1 MPFRV
6 LHIITRF
13 LRGGGTEKNTIYSIQ
28 ALDKTKFSIDIAMGR
43 ESDFSYAR
51 NALPEANKIIMIKEL
66 DNDFNPIKNLKTLY
80 KIFKL
85 IRRNHYAVVHTH
97 QCKASILS
105 CFAAKLAKVPIIIFG
120 LHGDYLENP
129 RFTGL
134 WRKIYKLIEQIAVR
148 YATAIISVGEE
159 VKERYVNRYGLS
171 SSTYEVVRS
180 GIDLASFYNAATFSK
195 EKINQKRKELN
206 IKQDELVIGKVSSLE
221 LRKGYKF
228 AVRVA
233 EKIIKGNSKDIK
245 FLFVGEGDQHAK
257 LQDMVKGFG
266 LDDRII
272 FTGFRSDVNEL
283 MGILDIF
290 IFTSLMEGLPQV
302 LVQAAAAG
310 RPIVSFEVEGA
321 REIIKEGINGF
332 IVSPGDID
340 GLAEKVNYLL
350 SNLEKAKEMGR
361 HGKEIIGNRWDIGA
375 MKERI
380 GTIYDRLINN
390 RYNYKKY
397 CKDRF

>member
-13 LRGGGTEKNTIYSIQ
+13 LRSGGTEKNTIYSIQ

-51 NALPEANKIIMIKEL
+51 NVLPEVNEIIMIKEL
-66 DNDFNPIKNLKTLY
+66 DNNFNPIRNLKALY

-85 IRRNHYAVVHTH
+85 IRRNRYEVVHTH

-105 CFAAKLAKVPIIIFG
+105 CFAAKFAKVPIVIFG

-129 RFTGL
+129 RFKGL
-134 WRKIYKLIEQIAVR
+134 WKKIYKLIEQIAVR
-148 YATAIISVGEE
+148 CATMFISVGEE
-159 VKERYVNRYGLS
+159 LKQRYINRYGIFS
-171 SSTYEVVRS
+171 SRCEVVRS
-180 GIDLASFYNAATFSK
+180 GMELANFYEAATFSQ
-195 EKINQKRKELN
+195 EKIKQKKEELN
-206 IKQDELVIGKVSSLE
+206 IKPEELVIGKVSSLE

-228 AVRVA
+228 AIRVA
-233 EKIIKGNSKDIK
+233 ERIIRDNNKDIK
-245 FLFVGEGDQHAK
+245 FLFVGEGDQRAELERMIK
-257 LQDMVKGFG
+257 VLGY
-266 LDDRII
+266 DDRII
-272 FTGFRSDVNEL
+272 FTGFRGDVDEL
-283 MGILDIF
+283 MGIFDIF
-290 IFTSLMEGLPQV
+290 IFTSVMEGLPQV

-321 REIIKEGINGF
+321 KEIIKEGINGF
-332 IVSPGDID
+332 IVSSGDID

-350 SNLEKAKEMGR
+350 SNPEKAKEMGR

-380 GTIYDRLINN
+380 RTIYDRLINN
-390 RYNYKKY
+390 KYN
-397 CKDRF
+397 CKE

>member
-51 NALPEANKIIMIKEL
+51 NVLPEVNEIIMIKKL
-66 DNDFNPIKNLKTLY
+66 DNDFNPVKNLKALY

-85 IRRNHYAVVHTH
+85 MRRNRYAVVHTH
-97 QCKASILS
+97 QCKASILG
-105 CFAAKLAKVPIIIFG
+105 CFAAKFAKVPIVIFG

-148 YATAIISVGEE
+148 CATMFISVGEE
-159 VKERYVNRYGLS
+159 LKERYVNRYGLS
-171 SSTYEVVRS
+171 SSRCEVVRS
-180 GIDLASFYNAATFSK
+180 GMELANFYKATTFSQ
-195 EKINQKRKELN
+195 EKIKQKKEELN
-206 IKQDELVIGKVSSLE
+206 IKPEELVIGKVSSLE

-228 AVRVA
+228 AIRVA
-233 EKIIKGNSKDIK
+233 EKIIRGNNRNIK
-245 FLFVGEGDQHAK
+245 FLFVGEGDQRAE
-257 LQDMVKGFG
+257 LEGMVKGLG

-272 FTGFRSDVNEL
+272 FTGFRSDVDEL
-283 MGILDIF
+283 MAIFDIF

-321 REIIKEGINGF
+321 KEIIKDGINGF
-332 IVSPGDID
+332 IVPFGDID
-340 GLAEKVNYLL
+340 GLAEKTNYLL
-350 SNLEKAKEMGR
+350 SNPEKAKEMGAN
-361 HGKEIIGNRWDIGA
+361 GKGIIGNRWDIA
-375 MKERI
+375 DMQVKIRN
-380 GTIYDRLINN
+380 IYHRLIN
-390 RYNYKKY
+390 
-397 CKDRF
+397 DRIQEAA

>member
-51 NALPEANKIIMIKEL
+51 NVLPEANEIIMIKEL
-66 DNDFNPIKNLKTLY
+66 DNDFNPVKNLKALY

-85 IRRNHYAVVHTH
+85 IRRNRYAVVHTH
-97 QCKASILS
+97 QCKASILG
-105 CFAAKLAKVPIIIFG
+105 CFAAKFAKVPIVIFG

-134 WRKIYKLIEQIAVR
+134 WRKIYKLIEQIAVKC
-148 YATAIISVGEE
+148 ATMFISVGEE
-159 VKERYVNRYGLS
+159 LKERYINRYGFS
-171 SSTYEVVRS
+171 SSRCEVVRS
-180 GIDLASFYNAATFSK
+180 GMELANFYEVATFSQERIKQKK
-195 EKINQKRKELN
+195 EELN
-206 IKQDELVIGKVSSLE
+206 IKPEELVIGKVSSLE

-228 AVRVA
+228 AIRVA
-233 EKIIKGNSKDIK
+233 EKIIRGNNRNIK
-245 FLFVGEGDQHAK
+245 FLFVGEGNQRAE
-257 LQDMVKGFG
+257 LEGMVKGLG

-283 MGILDIF
+283 MSIFDIF

-321 REIIKEGINGF
+321 KEVIKDGINGF
-332 IVSPGDID
+332 IVSSGDID
-340 GLAEKVNYLL
+340 GLAEKANYLL
-350 SNLEKAKEMGR
+350 SNPEKAKEMGR
-361 HGKEIIGNRWDIGA
+361 QGKEIIGNRWDIVN

-380 GTIYDRLINN
+380 GAIYDKLVNK
-390 RYNYKKY
+390 RY
-397 CKDRF
+397 CRDGS

>member
-43 ESDFSYAR
+43 ESDFSYAK
-51 NALPEANKIIMIKEL
+51 NVLPEANEIIMIKEL
-66 DNDFNPIKNLKTLY
+66 DNDFNPIKNLKALY

-85 IRRNHYAVVHTH
+85 IRRNRYVVVHTH

-105 CFAAKLAKVPIIIFG
+105 CFAAKFAKVPIVIFG

-129 RFTGL
+129 RFIGL
-134 WRKIYKLIEQIAVR
+134 WRKIYKLIEQVAVR
-148 YATAIISVGEE
+148 CATMFISVGEE
-159 VKERYVNRYGLS
+159 LKERYINRYGLS
-171 SSTYEVVRS
+171 FSRCEVVRS
-180 GIDLASFYNAATFSK
+180 GMELANFCEAATFSQ
-195 EKINQKRKELN
+195 EKIKQKKEELN
-206 IKQDELVIGKVSSLE
+206 IKPEELVIGKVSSLE

-233 EKIIKGNSKDIK
+233 EKIIRGNSKDIK
-245 FLFVGEGDQHAK
+245 FLFVGEGDQRAE
-257 LQDMVKGFG
+257 LQDMVKRLG
-266 LDDRII
+266 LKDRII
-272 FTGFRSDVNEL
+272 FTGFRSDVDEL
-283 MGILDIF
+283 MGIFDIF

-321 REIIKEGINGF
+321 KEIIKEGINGF
-332 IVSPGDID
+332 IVSSGDID

-361 HGKEIIGNRWDIGA
+361 HGKEIIGSRWDIGA

-380 GTIYDRLINN
+380 GTIYDRLIDNK
-390 RYNYKKY
+390 YNYKKY
-397 CKDRF
+397 CKNRF

>member
-51 NALPEANKIIMIKEL
+51 NVLPEVNEIIMIKKL
-66 DNDFNPIKNLKTLY
+66 DNDFNPVKNLKALY

-85 IRRNHYAVVHTH
+85 MRRNRYAVVHTH
-97 QCKASILS
+97 QCKASILG
-105 CFAAKLAKVPIIIFG
+105 CFAAKFAKVPIVIFG

-134 WRKIYKLIEQIAVR
+134 WRKIYKLIEQIAVKC
-148 YATAIISVGEE
+148 ATMFISVGEE
-159 VKERYVNRYGLS
+159 LQERYINRYGLS
-171 SSTYEVVRS
+171 SSRCEVVRS
-180 GIDLASFYNAATFSK
+180 GMELANFYKATTFSQ
-195 EKINQKRKELN
+195 EKIKQKKEELN
-206 IKQDELVIGKVSSLE
+206 IKPEELVIGKVSSLE

-228 AVRVA
+228 AIRVA
-233 EKIIKGNSKDIK
+233 EKIIRGNNRNIK
-245 FLFVGEGDQHAK
+245 FLFVGEGDQRAE
-257 LQDMVKGFG
+257 LEGMVKGLG

-272 FTGFRSDVNEL
+272 FTGFRSDVDEL
-283 MGILDIF
+283 MAIFDIF

-321 REIIKEGINGF
+321 KEIIKDGINGF
-332 IVSPGDID
+332 IVPFGDID
-340 GLAEKVNYLL
+340 GLAEKTNYLL
-350 SNLEKAKEMGR
+350 SNPEKAKEMGAN
-361 HGKEIIGNRWDIGA
+361 GKRIIGNRWDIA
-375 MKERI
+375 DMQEKIRD
-380 GTIYDRLINN
+380 IYDRLIDDP
-390 RYNYKKY
+390 KQEAA
-397 CKDRF
+397 

>member
-51 NALPEANKIIMIKEL
+51 NVLPEANEIIMIKEL
-66 DNDFNPIKNLKTLY
+66 DNDFNPVKNLKALY

-85 IRRNHYAVVHTH
+85 IRRNRYAVVHTH
-97 QCKASILS
+97 QCKASILG
-105 CFAAKLAKVPIIIFG
+105 CFAAKFAKVPIVIFG

-134 WRKIYKLIEQIAVR
+134 WRKIYKLIEQIAVKC
-148 YATAIISVGEE
+148 ATMFISVGEE
-159 VKERYVNRYGLS
+159 LKERYINRYGLS
-171 SSTYEVVRS
+171 SSRCEVVRS
-180 GIDLASFYNAATFSK
+180 GMELANFYEVATFSQERIKQKK
-195 EKINQKRKELN
+195 EELN
-206 IKQDELVIGKVSSLE
+206 IKPEELVIGKVSSLE

-228 AVRVA
+228 AIRVA
-233 EKIIKGNSKDIK
+233 EKIIRGNNRNIK
-245 FLFVGEGDQHAK
+245 FLFVGEGNQRAE
-257 LQDMVKGFG
+257 LEGMVKGLG

-283 MGILDIF
+283 MSIFDIF

-321 REIIKEGINGF
+321 KEVIKEGINGF
-332 IVSPGDID
+332 IVSSGDID
-340 GLAEKVNYLL
+340 GLAEKANYLL
-350 SNLEKAKEMGR
+350 SNPEKAKEMGR
-361 HGKEIIGNRWDIGA
+361 QGKEIIGNRWDIVN

-380 GTIYDRLINN
+380 GAIYDKLVNK
-390 RYNYKKY
+390 RY
-397 CKDRF
+397 CRDRS

>member
-1 MPFRV
+1 MPYRV

-13 LRGGGTEKNTIYSIQ
+13 LRGGGTERNTIYSIQ
-28 ALDKTKFSIDIAMGR
+28 SLDKTKFSIDIAMGR

-51 NALPEANKIIMIKEL
+51 NVLREVNEIIMIKEL
-66 DNDFNPIKNLKTLY
+66 DNDFNPVKNLKALY

-85 IRRNHYAVVHTH
+85 IRRNRYAVVHTH

-105 CFAAKLAKVPIIIFG
+105 CFAAKFAKVPIVIFG

-134 WRKIYKLIEQIAVR
+134 WRKIYKLIEQIAVKC
-148 YATAIISVGEE
+148 ATMFISVGEE
-159 VKERYVNRYGLS
+159 LKERYINRYGLS
-171 SSTYEVVRS
+171 SSRCEVVRS
-180 GIDLASFYNAATFSK
+180 GMELANFYEVATFSQERIKQKK
-195 EKINQKRKELN
+195 EELN
-206 IKQDELVIGKVSSLE
+206 IKPEELVIGKVSSLE

-228 AVRVA
+228 AIRVA
-233 EKIIKGNSKDIK
+233 EQIIRGNNKDIR
-245 FLFVGEGDQHAK
+245 FLFVGEGDQRAE
-257 LQDMVKGFG
+257 LEGMVKGLG

-272 FTGFRSDVNEL
+272 FAGFRSDVDEL
-283 MGILDIF
+283 MAIFDIF

-321 REIIKEGINGF
+321 KEVIKEGINGF
-332 IVSPGDID
+332 IVSSGDID
-340 GLAEKVNYLL
+340 GLAEKANYLL

-361 HGKEIIGNRWDIGA
+361 HGKEIIGNRWDIVN
-375 MKERI
+375 MKEKIRA
-380 GTIYDRLINN
+380 IYDKLVNK
-390 RYNYKKY
+390 RYYR
-397 CKDRF
+397 DRS

>member
-1 MPFRV
+1 MTFRV

-13 LRGGGTEKNTIYSIQ
+13 LRGGGTERNIAYSIQ

-51 NALPEANKIIMIKEL
+51 NVLPETNEIIMIKEL
-66 DNDFNPIKNLKTLY
+66 DNDFNPIKNLKALY

-85 IRRNHYAVVHTH
+85 IRRNRYAVVHTH

-105 CFAAKLAKVPIIIFG
+105 CFAAKLAKVPIVIFG

-148 YATAIISVGEE
+148 CANMFISVGEE
-159 VKERYVNRYGLS
+159 LKERYINRYSLS
-171 SSTYEVVRS
+171 SSRCEVVRS
-180 GIDLASFYNAATFSK
+180 GMELANFYEAATFSQ
-195 EKINQKRKELN
+195 EKIKQKKEELN
-206 IKQDELVIGKVSSLE
+206 IKPEELVIGKVSSLE

-233 EKIIKGNSKDIK
+233 EKIIRGNSKDIK
-245 FLFVGEGDQHAK
+245 FLFVGEGDQRAE
-257 LQDMVKGFG
+257 LEGMVKGLG

-272 FTGFRSDVNEL
+272 FTGFRSDVDEL
-283 MGILDIF
+283 MGIFDIF

-310 RPIVSFEVEGA
+310 KPIVSFEVEGA
-321 REIIKEGINGF
+321 KEIIEEGINGF
-332 IVSPGDID
+332 IVSSRDID
-340 GLAEKVNYLL
+340 GLAEKVTYLL
-350 SNLEKAKEMGR
+350 SNSEKAREMGK
-361 HGKEIIGNRWDIGA
+361 HGKEIIGNKWNIVA

-380 GTIYDRLINN
+380 RTIYDKLSEIHLAP
-390 RYNYKKY
+390 
-397 CKDRF
+397 FSS